1 MKKKDSEVEKLEAE
15 NKRLR
20 TQVNSYKKEVK
31 KLRSEIKT
39 TEKAWNETEDFLKNI
54 TAGRSL
60 KEVIKD
66 AGSGSGLRK
75 LENGCKNCQSS
86 DITILK
92 YPSFRIVVCST
103 CGFKH
108 KIEEVYSDE
117 QE

>member
-1 MKKKDSEVEKLEAE
+1 MKKKDSDVERLEAE

-39 TEKAWNETEDFLKNI
+39 TEKAWGETEDFLKNI

-66 AGSGSGLRK
+66 AASGNGLKK
-75 LENGCKNCQSS
+75 LENVCRNCQSP
-86 DITILK
+86 DVAILK
-92 YPSFRIVVCST
+92 YPSFRILVCAK
-103 CGFKH
+103 CGLKL

-117 QE
+117 